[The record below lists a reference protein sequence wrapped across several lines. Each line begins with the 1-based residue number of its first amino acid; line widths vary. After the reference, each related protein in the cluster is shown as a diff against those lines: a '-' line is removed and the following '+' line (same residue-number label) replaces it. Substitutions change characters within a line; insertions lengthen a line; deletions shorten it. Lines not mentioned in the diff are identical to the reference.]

1 MSAGPGDVPAS
12 ASLEP
17 REILARSGS
26 SFLTGFLC
34 LDAARRAGMGAIYA
48 FCRVV
53 DDAVD
58 EAGDPEIARR
68 HLGFWRDELAAAVA
82 GAPSTPV
89 GRSLHAAMQ
98 RFGVPAEPLAEL
110 IDGVAMDVAPRPFAD
125 ESELHR
131 YCHCVAAAVGLACL
145 PVLGATSAGAREY
158 ADALGHA
165 LQRTNILRDLRGDAE
180 QGRCYVP
187 RTWLEECGVKA
198 AWLQGRGPDDAY
210 GERGPVARLCA
221 RLADDAA
228 QHFARASA
236 ALRVLPRR
244 ERRALVPARI
254 MGAVYSR
261 LLAKLGARGGE
272 LRGPRVRIGRA
283 TKLVLALT
291 VLSGA
296 HA

>member
-1 MSAGPGDVPAS
+1 VSVGSGDVPAS

-58 EAGDPEIARR
+58 EAGDAETASR
-68 HLGFWRDELAAAVA
+68 HLGFWRDELTAAVA
-82 GAPSTPV
+82 GTARTPV

-98 RFGVPAEPLAEL
+98 RFGVPAGPLAEL
-110 IDGVAMDVAPRPFAD
+110 IDGVAMDVVPRPFAD
-125 ESELHR
+125 EPELHR
-131 YCHCVAAAVGLACL
+131 YCHCVAAAVGFACL
-145 PVLGATSAGAREY
+145 PVLGATSTGAHEY

-165 LQRTNILRDLRGDAE
+165 LQRTNILRDLRGDCE

-187 RTWLEECGVKA
+187 RRWLAECGVDVS
-198 AWLQGRGPDDAY
+198 WLQGRGPDAVY
-210 GERGPVARLCA
+210 GAGGPVARLCA
-221 RLADDAA
+221 RLAGDASR
-228 QHFARASA
+228 HFARATA
-236 ALRVLPRR
+236 ALQALPRR

-254 MGAVYSR
+254 MGAVYAR
-261 LLAKLGARGGE
+261 LLAKLQARGGE
-272 LRGPRVRIGRA
+272 LRGARVRVGRG
-283 TKLVLALT
+283 TKLALALG
-291 VLSGA
+291 VLGGVRA
-296 HA
+296 

>member
-1 MSAGPGDVPAS
+1 MSVGPGDVPTS

-34 LDAARRAGMGAIYA
+34 LDAARRAGMSAVYA

-58 EAGDPEIARR
+58 DSADPTMAGR
-68 HLGFWRDELAAAVA
+68 HLAFWRDELAAAVA
-82 GAPSTPV
+82 GAPRTPV

-98 RFGVPAEPLAEL
+98 RFGVPAGPLTEL

-165 LQRTNILRDLRGDAE
+165 LQRTNILRDLRGDCE

-187 RTWLEECGVKA
+187 RRWLEECGVDLP
-198 AWLQGRGPDDAY
+198 WLQGRGPDAVY
-210 GERGPVARLCA
+210 AAGGPVARLCS
-221 RLADDAA
+221 RLVGDASG
-228 QHFARASA
+228 HFARARA
-236 ALRVLPRR
+236 ALQALPRR

-254 MGAVYSR
+254 MGAVYAR
-261 LLAKLGARGGE
+261 LLAKLRARGGE
-272 LRGPRVRIGRA
+272 LRGARVRVGRG
-283 TKLVLALT
+283 TKLVLALG
-291 VLSGA
+291 VLGGVRA
-296 HA
+296 